1 MAFFKWFKRGKKEEN
16 LQEEI
21 NNELEQSIE
30 EVENENNEIEDINDN
45 KTEEVKEN
53 ISDKVE
59 EVKEN
64 VSDKVEEVKENIS
77 NKVEEVKENISNKVE
92 EVKENVSDK
101 VEEVKENISN
111 KVEEVKENI
120 SNKVEEVK
128 ENVSDK
134 VEEVKENISDKVEEA
149 KENIIDKIEEVK
161 ENISDKVEEVKENIS
176 DKVEEVKENIS
187 DKIEEAKENII
198 DKVEEVK
205 ENIIK
210 KKEDTTDILEETEE
224 EMKEKEEPKKKGFF
238 AKIKMGLSK
247 TRDSILNRVE
257 QVLSSFTKIDEELFE
272 ELEESL
278 IMSDIGVETS
288 IYIMEKVRA
297 IVKVEKIKEVAD
309 IKNVIVR
316 VISEILEEETEE
328 FNLKFPSVILIIGV
342 NGVGKTTTI
351 GKLANNYKSQ
361 GKKVIL
367 AAGDTFR
374 AAAID
379 QLQVWGD
386 RSGID
391 VIKHQE
397 GSDPAA
403 VVFDAIQAGKARG
416 ADLLICDTAGR
427 LHNKK
432 NLMEELKKIARI
444 VNRENPDAQIET
456 LLVLDATT
464 GQNALQQAKLFSE
477 VSEITGIVLTK
488 LDGTAKGGVVI
499 AIKNELKIPVRFI
512 GVGEGI
518 EDLRPFDAKEFS
530 KALFE

>member
-1 MAFFKWFKRGKKEEN
+1 MGFFKWFKKNKKDENTEESN
-16 LQEEI
+16 INSQEQIQEIEDESEEKTQEIESGSEETQEIEDERQEEI
-21 NNELEQSIE
+21 Q
-30 EVENENNEIEDINDN
+30 EVEDEREEIQEVEDEREEIQEVEESEEKTQEIESEKEVQEIEDERQEEIQEVEESEE
-45 KTEEVKEN
+45 KTQEIESEKEVQEIKDEREEIQE
-53 ISDKVE
+53 VE
-59 EVKEN
+59 EV
-64 VSDKVEEVKENIS
+64 
-77 NKVEEVKENISNKVE
+77 NKQEPE
-92 EVKENVSDK
+92 
-101 VEEVKENISN
+101 
-111 KVEEVKENI
+111 
-120 SNKVEEVK
+120 
-128 ENVSDK
+128 
-134 VEEVKENISDKVEEA
+134 
-149 KENIIDKIEEVK
+149 
-161 ENISDKVEEVKENIS
+161 
-176 DKVEEVKENIS
+176 
-187 DKIEEAKENII
+187 
-198 DKVEEVK
+198 
-205 ENIIK
+205 
-210 KKEDTTDILEETEE
+210 
-224 EMKEKEEPKKKGFF
+224 EEPKKKGFF

-247 TRDSILNRVE
+247 TRASILNGVE

-288 IYIMEKVRA
+288 IYIMNKVRE
-297 IVKVEKIKEVAD
+297 IVKEERIKEVSE
-309 IKNVIVR
+309 IKNVIIR
-316 VISEILEEETEE
+316 VISNILEEDTQE
-328 FNLKFPSVILIIGV
+328 FSLKSPTVILVIGV

-351 GKLANNYKSQ
+351 GKLANNYKKE

-379 QLQVWGD
+379 QLQVWGE
-386 RSGID
+386 RSDID

-477 VSEITGIVLTK
+477 VSDITGIVLTK